1 MFQDKLKDLRK
12 KNPFRFVFKCF
23 VRDIK
28 EEGRVLFIGLFLFAV
43 HDKRFY
49 TSFKK
54 RSLKHAKVDIILS
67 NLERGF
73 IYIPSLE
80 GL

>member
-1 MFQDKLKDLRK
+1 MD
-12 KNPFRFVFKCF
+12 V
-23 VRDIK
+23 K

-43 HDKRFY
+43 HDKRLY

-54 RSLKHAKVDIILS
+54 RSLKYAKVKITLF

-73 IYIPSLE
+73 IYLPSLE